1 MWNAFSNHYCIISA
15 LMLSE
20 QLCIVL
26 LPTVEFL
33 LASNSLTV
41 LLLFF
46 FLPSH
51 LREAEHL
58 HALTRYFP
66 PPPTC
71 ISLCVFVLPVWDSF
85 SCVVAFGKQGWCSEL
100 CVQLE
105 QMQGEPRAA
114 KVEQQVF
121 VHLEGCWFAQCTN
134 AWQCYHSADRVLKRS
149 LKFLIQPAA
158 S

>member
-41 LLLFF
+41 FYFIYFF
-46 FLPSH
+46 TQPSA
-51 LREAEHL
+51 RGS
-58 HALTRYFP
+58 YFP

-121 VHLEGCWFAQCTN
+121 VHLEGCRFAQCTN

-149 LKFLIQPAA
+149 LIFLFCMTIF
-158 S
+158 